1 MKKISR
7 QLSVLNRRTPL
18 RNPRSTRPVST
29 MTHYPIQDSLFGLSQ
44 EQSQLRETV
53 FKLCQKD
60 LAPLAQEIDRLDDF
74 AQRQDFWKKLGQMGL
89 LGVTADPK
97 YGGSGLGILEH
108 CIIGEEIARVQ
119 AGVALSV
126 GAHSNLC
133 INQAWQL
140 TVFPCCFF
148 NQDFILQQG
157 LLSSS
162 SRFSELCSFV
172 DFCSSRKDIFD
183 CNKLQTKEILQ

>member
-1 MKKISR
+1 MKAFIALHSLKSQLLVEADCKLRMKKVSR
-7 QLSVLNRRTPL
+7 QLVSVLHKRTPP

-53 FKLCQKD
+53 FKFCQKE

-74 AQRQDFWKKLGQMGL
+74 AQRQEFWKQLGQMGL

-108 CIIGEEIARVQ
+108 CIVGEEIARVQ

-133 INQAWQL
+133 INQA
-140 TVFPCCFF
+140 
-148 NQDFILQQG
+148 
-157 LLSSS
+157 
-162 SRFSELCSFV
+162 
-172 DFCSSRKDIFD
+172 
-183 CNKLQTKEILQ
+183 